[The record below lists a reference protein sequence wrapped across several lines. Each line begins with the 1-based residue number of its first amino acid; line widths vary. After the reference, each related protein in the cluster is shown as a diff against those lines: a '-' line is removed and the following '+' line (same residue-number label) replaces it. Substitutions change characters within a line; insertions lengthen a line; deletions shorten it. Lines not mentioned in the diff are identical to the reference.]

1 MGRSDGNKLQND
13 SEKVGNGN
21 IECEKD
27 DGTDYEDQCSKND
40 EGGESN
46 WLVQLKGS

>member
-1 MGRSDGNKLQND
+1 MGQSDGNKLHND
-13 SEKVGNGN
+13 SEKADNGH

-27 DGTDYEDQCSKND
+27 DGTDYEDQHTKNG
-40 EGGESN
+40 EGGKIN

>member
-46 WLVQLKGS
+46 